1 MLVLLDG
8 AAAISSRSKSIDTC
22 RTMEHDMRDFS
33 LFFEECERAPR
44 LNELASFFAATAAG
58 RSGNPII
65 QPQVDRRLLG
75 DDTLLDRFIR
85 LHEQRRGPFDQHYHA
100 SIPYRLE
107 EECRLGH
114 AILRYA
120 RDMPGP
126 LNLYSLGTAEGTMAR
141 TISELAEGRVESLSC
156 SPNVEN
162 HRSFMAYGDPPHA
175 TFFHGPFHH
184 LRRDLLRLRQD
195 LAKFASG
202 FDIILEDTT
211 FQMYSP
217 NRPDQIDFVSQH
229 LKDDGL
235 FLFVEKFKNAEIDEY
250 QRRELQKDHGFKARF
265 FDPADIMEKKAAV
278 LTVMNRNEVT
288 LAEMSDAV
296 KRRFRHCYATWNSGN
311 FCTLIASNSLPNID
325 RFMSGLIRPATPVS
339 AVDDVMDGL
348 VF

>member
-1 MLVLLDG
+1 MRVEP
-8 AAAISSRSKSIDTC
+8 
-22 RTMEHDMRDFS
+22 MEHDMRDFAS
-33 LFFEECERAPR
+33 FFEECERAPR
-44 LNELASFFAATAAG
+44 LNELSGFFAATAAG
-58 RSGNPII
+58 RSGNPIK

-75 DDTLLDRFIR
+75 DDKLLDRFIR

-114 AILRYA
+114 AILRYGQH
-120 RDMPGP
+120 MSEP

-156 SPNVEN
+156 SPNIEN

-175 TFFHGPFHH
+175 AFFLGPFHH
-184 LRRDLLRLRQD
+184 LRKELLRSRQD

-217 NRPDQIDFVSQH
+217 NRADQIEFVSQH

-235 FLFVEKFKNAEIDEY
+235 FIFVEKFRHEDDEEY
-250 QRRELQKDHGFKARF
+250 RRRERQKDHGFKTRF
-265 FDPADIMEKKAAV
+265 FTAADIRAKEETV
-278 LTVMNRNEVT
+278 LTQMNRNEVH
-288 LAEMSDAV
+288 LAEMNETL
-296 KRRFRHCYATWNSGN
+296 RRFFGHSFVTWNSGN
-311 FCTLIASNSLPNID
+311 FYTLVASNSSENLGLFLSKLCPAAIPGEYVYANLPY
-325 RFMSGLIRPATPVS
+325 RLYPESEARPLSGDL
-339 AVDDVMDGL
+339 
-348 VF
+348 

>member
-1 MLVLLDG
+1 
-8 AAAISSRSKSIDTC
+8 
-22 RTMEHDMRDFS
+22 MRDFS
-33 LFFEECERAPR
+33 SFFEECERAPR

-58 RSGNPII
+58 QSGYPVK

-75 DDTLLDRFIR
+75 EDRLLEVFIR

-120 RDMPGP
+120 EDMPGT

-162 HRSFMAYGDPPHA
+162 HHSFMAYGDPPHA
-175 TFFHGPFHH
+175 TFFLGPFHH
-184 LRRDLLRLRQD
+184 LRGDLLRSRAD
-195 LAKFASG
+195 LAKFSSG

-217 NRPDQIDFVSQH
+217 NRSDQIEFVSQH
-229 LKDDGL
+229 LKNDGL
-235 FLFVEKFKNAEIDEY
+235 FIFVEKFKSPDVDEY

-265 FDPADIMEKKAAV
+265 FEPTDITAKKTTV
-278 LTVMNRNEVT
+278 LTVMNQSEVT
-288 LAEMSDAV
+288 LAEMTLAV
-296 KRRFRHCYATWNSGN
+296 NHCFQHCFATWNSGN
-311 FCTLIASNSLPNID
+311 FYTLLASNSLPNIE
-325 RFMSGLIRPATPVS
+325 RFMAGLIGPAIPGEYVYADIPCRT
-339 AVDDVMDGL
+339 
-348 VF
+348 